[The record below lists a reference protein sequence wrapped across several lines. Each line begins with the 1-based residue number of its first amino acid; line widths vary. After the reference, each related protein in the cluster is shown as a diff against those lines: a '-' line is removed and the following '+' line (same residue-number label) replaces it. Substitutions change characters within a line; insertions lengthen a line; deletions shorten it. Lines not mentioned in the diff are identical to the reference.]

1 MNVCVIGLGYI
12 GLPLAAVLARSG
24 HRVRGVDTDPGVI
37 QSVRSGKTPGLEP
50 SLETLAREAASSG
63 SLVPADSV
71 SRSEVFVVAVPT
83 PLGKGHRADLSHV
96 EAAIGS
102 IAPHLEPGNLVVIE
116 STVPVGTTEHAAVR
130 LLEKRPDLDSGGGKP
145 SFFLAHCPER
155 VLPGKIFE
163 ELVGL
168 DRIVGG
174 IDPESTSRAAAFYS
188 SFVRGSVHCTD
199 VRTAEMCKLV
209 ENASRDVS
217 IAFANEISMLCS
229 RMGIDSSNLIRLA
242 NRHPRVRIME
252 PGPGVGGHCI
262 PVDPWF
268 LVQSAPRETR
278 LIRSARRVNERKT
291 AWVLERIRE
300 AAARFEDPVVACLGL
315 AYKPDVNDLRE
326 SPALS
331 IARALCARGTC
342 GVLAVEPHIG
352 TLPPGLRR
360 HSRCRLAGLEEAL
373 AAAHVVVLLTRH
385 RAFEGI
391 EARLPAGT
399 VFIDPNGTV
408 IRDAGNGEKEERP

>member
-1 MNVCVIGLGYI
+1 MDVCVIGLGYI
-12 GLPLAAVLARSG
+12 GLPLAVVLARSG

-37 QSVRSGKTPGLEP
+37 RSVRSGKIAGLDP
-50 SLETLAREAASSG
+50 SLETLARELTDSG
-63 SLVPADSV
+63 ALVPAGSV
-71 SRSEVFVVAVPT
+71 SGAEVFIVAVPT
-83 PLGKGHRADLSHV
+83 PLGRNCRADLSHV
-96 EAAIGS
+96 EAAIDS

-116 STVPVGTTEHAAVR
+116 STVPVGTTERMARR
-130 LLEKRPDLDSGGGKP
+130 LLEKRPDLEDGGKP

-174 IDPESTSRAAAFYS
+174 TDPESTARAAAFYS

-209 ENASRDVS
+209 ENASRDVA

-229 RMGIDSSNLIRLA
+229 RMGVDPSNLIRLA

-268 LVQSAPRETR
+268 LVQAAPRETR

-300 AAARFEDPVVACLGL
+300 AAAQFEDPVVACLGL

-331 IARALCARGTC
+331 IAKALCEQGTC
-342 GVLAVEPHIG
+342 GVMAVEPHIPS
-352 TLPPGLRR
+352 LPASLARSG
-360 HSRCRLAGLEEAL
+360 RCRLAGLGEAL
-373 AAAHVVVLLTRH
+373 AEAHVVVLLTRH

-391 EARLPAGT
+391 EDQLPAGT

-408 IRDAGNGEKEERP
+408 RRDAGNGGKGERP